1 MNANFLSISQPAA
14 TAWPTL
20 IASLLKHAEAHPD
33 APVVIQGDMTITYQG
48 YVDQVRRLATSLF
61 DIGVRAGDRVI
72 LHLRNCNES
81 AIACYAAMMLGAIA
95 VPLNVHYKPY
105 ELIGLMR
112 WLQPAAYFG
121 HRAQRKAINEVTA
134 DLLPIERRFYVV
146 DKLAS
151 LRSDSLVHA
160 SDTWQALTAAARE
173 IRQFP
178 EQDPDETAL
187 LLCTSRSNGEPKL
200 VAHAQRSLLHAVR
213 HMQDSGLGPGTRPL
227 LSTPLF
233 DMAGMVQLCATVSAG
248 ACMVLPSC
256 ADFDGAAFLDA
267 IEQHRCTDIA
277 VTPFRA
283 AEMIL
288 TQLIRRRVTDS
299 LRTCVVVDDA
309 CPIAL
314 RQRFE
319 ETFGIPLLCR
329 VGMTEA

>member
-1 MNANFLSISQPAA
+1 M
-14 TAWPTL
+14 
-20 IASLLKHAEAHPD
+20 HADAHPD
-33 APVVIQGDMTITYQG
+33 APIVIQGDITITYRR

-61 DIGVRAGDRVI
+61 DIGVKAGDRVI
-72 LHLRNCNES
+72 LHLDNCNES
-81 AIACYAAMMLGAIA
+81 AIACHAAMMLGAIA
-95 VPLNVHYKPY
+95 VPLNIHYKPY

-121 HRAQRKAINEVTA
+121 HHAQRRVIDEVTA

-151 LRSDSLVHA
+151 LRSDSVAHA
-160 SDTWQALTAAARE
+160 SNTWQALIACARE

-187 LLCTSRSNGEPKL
+187 LLCPPRSNGEPKL
-200 VAHAQRSLLHAVR
+200 VAHAQRSLMHAVR
-213 HMQDSGLGPGTRPL
+213 HMLASGLGPGTRPL

-233 DMAGMVQLCATVSAG
+233 DMPGMVQLCATVSTG
-248 ACMVLPSC
+248 ACMVLPSRT
-256 ADFDGAAFLDA
+256 DFDGAAFLDA
-267 IEQHRCTDIA
+267 IEQHRCTDIV
-277 VTPFRA
+277 VTRFGA

-299 LRTCVVVDDA
+299 LRTCVVADDA
-309 CPIAL
+309 CPVAL

-329 VGMTEA
+329 VGMAEA